1 MEFTSVPKFDR
12 APKYWCHFKAFAMVS
27 KKKFKKIGCRT
38 IFTFKTTKNG
48 EIWSKIEIFG
58 PDKMRRSSKHLVPFE
73 SFWSGEWGKIAKFW
87 LSHHFHLQNDQKRGK
102 LDKNWNFRAWQ
113 NATELQKFCAIWKL
127 LKWWVR
133 KNCKILV
140 VAPFSPSKRQKTW
153 KIGQKLKFLG
163 LTKCDGA
170 PKIWCH
176 LKAFAHVSEE
186 KLQHFGCPTI
196 FTFRMTKTEKNGQK
210 LKFSGSLKCDGAQK
224 FWCLIKACAMVS
236 KKKLWNF
243 CYCTIFTF
251 KMTAK
256 IPLCYKGA
264 RQFKGD
270 NLVVTLDPYPS
281 ISCNSH
287 RNSILER
294 IRLPQ
299 KRPNHICCRIFIRS
313 YNFPQNGRREDEYD
327 FPNKNLHCQSKL
339 HRATDSRTYLNIIS
353 RLEAFFKSHYLST
366 CQLRRKF
373 SLTICLLLR
382 IMYLD

>member
-1 MEFTSVPKFDR
+1 
-12 APKYWCHFKAFAMVS
+12 
-27 KKKFKKIGCRT
+27 
-38 IFTFKTTKNG
+38 
-48 EIWSKIEIFG
+48 
-58 PDKMRRSSKHLVPFE
+58 
-73 SFWSGEWGKIAKFW
+73 
-87 LSHHFHLQNDQKRGK
+87 
-102 LDKNWNFRAWQ
+102 
-113 NATELQKFCAIWKL
+113 
-127 LKWWVR
+127 
-133 KNCKILV
+133 
-140 VAPFSPSKRQKTW
+140 
-153 KIGQKLKFLG
+153 
-163 LTKCDGA
+163 
-170 PKIWCH
+170 
-176 LKAFAHVSEE
+176 
-186 KLQHFGCPTI
+186 
-196 FTFRMTKTEKNGQK
+196 
-210 LKFSGSLKCDGAQK
+210 
-224 FWCLIKACAMVS
+224 MVS

-353 RLEAFFKSHYLST
+353 RLEAFFQVTLLVNLST
-366 CQLRRKF
+366 PTKIFLNHLSTPTHNVLR
-373 SLTICLLLR
+373 LR
-382 IMYLD
+382 YVAS